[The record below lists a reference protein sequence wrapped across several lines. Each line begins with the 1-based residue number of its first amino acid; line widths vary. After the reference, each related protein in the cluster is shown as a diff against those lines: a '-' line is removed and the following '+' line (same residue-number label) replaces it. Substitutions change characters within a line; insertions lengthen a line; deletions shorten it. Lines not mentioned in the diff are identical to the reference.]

1 VKKLATVLAIAV
13 LFATLGSELAFAQS
27 SGSFNA
33 AGTSASCAIGTGGTF
48 NGGVGTLSVLET
60 GVQTS
65 NGSGLT
71 LVIRPSLVT
80 GLFTSTKIQTTV
92 PTASADIGI
101 QVCVT
106 IDGSTKGIYPE
117 GGCVVYDQRFQQ
129 LSSQLFSQLTA
140 CTEFN
145 SGQSCTLDADCAT
158 LGTGFTCSI
167 PAGATSGTCVG
178 PNPNCNMELIL
189 STLSAH
195 AYDFV
200 GQVPGGYHTIKA
212 SWRTIGQGSTSGG
225 STAACVGPGVVT
237 VTQTKVFHQNG
248 TISY

>member
-1 VKKLATVLAIAV
+1 MKKLATVLAIAV

-33 AGTSASCAIGTGGTF
+33 AGTSASCAIGTAGTF
-48 NGGVGTLSVLET
+48 NGGAGTLSVLET

-65 NGSGLT
+65 NGYGTT
-71 LVIRPSLVT
+71 LIIRPSLVT

-92 PTASADIGI
+92 PTASADVGI

-106 IDGSTKGIYPE
+106 VDGSTKGLYPA
-117 GGCVVYDQRFQQ
+117 GGCVIYDQRFQQ

-145 SGQSCTLDADCAT
+145 TGQSCTLDTDCAT

-178 PNPNCNMELIL
+178 PNLNCNIELIL

-195 AYDFV
+195 NYDFV
-200 GQVPGGYHTIKA
+200 AQVPGGYHTMRA
-212 SWRTIGQGSTSGG
+212 AWRTVGQGASSG
-225 STAACVGPGVVT
+225 SSIAACVGPGVVT
-237 VTQTKVFHQNG
+237 VTQTKVFQQNG
-248 TISY
+248 EISY